1 MRALLSI
8 SPVLVVLGIMLFS
21 NLSTSMA
28 ALLGLLSAVAISLT
42 FFETS
47 LEVVLRSCLAGF
59 VAAFPVSLIVP
70 ASLFQLSIMERSG
83 AINKAVELMKESL
96 SDRPASRIV
105 ALVIGVGTILAS
117 VGAVPVT
124 VLTPILMAFGYD
136 SRISIALSALGYDSL
151 CTYSILGVP
160 LVVFCD
166 MVGLDL
172 IDGAKY
178 FLPYVPV
185 VSCLITLAVL
195 FTAHGRKFA
204 FKYFHLSLL
213 VGVLSYLGAVIAIYI
228 KTPVLTGLIV
238 GALIVLIL
246 SFSRNRKSIEEES
259 LGSFKDFLHAFFPW
273 IVLIFFISFSNLFEP
288 IRKLAYDKLS
298 FPVYFFGLSLKP
310 VQMRL
315 LWQAYTWIFV
325 SSLISIFF
333 YKLNGKEVSMT
344 LRKTFKRSWQPFWS
358 ASFFFMTA
366 YVMLYSGFVKT
377 SGSFQLLNEEMNMIN
392 ALTEHSARL
401 FKGLFPFLTPF
412 IGVFG
417 GFITGTQTSATAMF
431 TVYTLK
437 TSHTLNLSP
446 FMMAAAVSFGSGLA
460 SAISP
465 SKLQNAAASIDR
477 VGEEK
482 RVIRMMIPV
491 ILVLTA
497 LTSIVSYLFRNT
509 ILP

>member
-1 MRALLSI
+1 MRGLLSI
-8 SPVLVVLGIMLFS
+8 SPVLVVLGVMLFS

-28 ALLGLLSAVAISLT
+28 ALLGLLSAVAVSLT

-47 LEVVLRSCLAGF
+47 LEVALRSCVAGF

-83 AINKAVELMKESL
+83 AMNKAVGLMKESL
-96 SDRPASRIV
+96 SDRPASRII
-105 ALVIGVGTILAS
+105 ALVIGIGTILAS

-124 VLTPILMAFGYD
+124 VLTPILVAFGYG
-136 SRISIALSALGYDSL
+136 SRTSIALSALGYDSL

-185 VSCLITLAVL
+185 VSCLITFAVL
-195 FTAHGRKFA
+195 LTAHGKKFA
-204 FKYFHLSLL
+204 LKYLHLSLT
-213 VGVLSYLGAVIAIYI
+213 VGLLSYLGAVIAIYI
-228 KTPVLTGLIV
+228 RAPVLTGLIV
-238 GALIVLIL
+238 GTLIVLVL
-246 SFSRNRKSIEEES
+246 SFSKRSKPVEA
-259 LGSFKDFLHAFFPW
+259 GSSKRLNDFLHAFFPW
-273 IVLIFFISFSNLFEP
+273 IVLIFFISFFNLFEP
-288 IRKLAYDKLS
+288 IRELVYEKLS
-298 FPVYFFGLSLKP
+298 FPVYFFGTSLKP
-310 VQMRL
+310 VHMRL

-325 SSLISIFF
+325 SSLISISF
-333 YKLNGKEVSMT
+333 YKLNGKEVLMT

-366 YVMLYSGFVKT
+366 YVMLHSGFVKT
-377 SGSFQLLNEEMNMIN
+377 TDGFQLLNEEMNMIN
-392 ALTEHSARL
+392 ALTSYSARL
-401 FKGLFPFLTPF
+401 FRNVFPLLTPF

-431 TVYTLK
+431 TVYTVQ
-437 TSHTLNLSP
+437 TSRTLNLSP

-465 SKLQNAAASIDR
+465 SKLQNAAASIDQI
-477 VGEEK
+477 GEEK
-482 RVIRMMIPV
+482 RVIKTMIP
-491 ILVLTA
+491 LVLT
-497 LTSIVSYLFRNT
+497 LTIFTSIVSYLFRRT
-509 ILP
+509 VLP